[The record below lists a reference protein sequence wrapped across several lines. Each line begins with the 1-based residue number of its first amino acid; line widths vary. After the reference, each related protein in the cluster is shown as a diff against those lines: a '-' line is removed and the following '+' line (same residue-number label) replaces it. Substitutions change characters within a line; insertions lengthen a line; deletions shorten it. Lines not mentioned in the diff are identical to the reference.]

1 MKTLFKLF
9 RVLFGLTFII
19 SGFTKLIDPV
29 GTGLV
34 VKEYFSFMHLGFLS
48 PLANEFGITMS
59 ALEMLTGICVFSGLF
74 LKLFTFIGMAMMA
87 AFTLVTVY
95 LVAYNPISDCGCFGE
110 AIHLTNWQSLGKNLV
125 LLPMSIVL
133 FILSRRIPMKKCLVY
148 NTAAAAVFAAF
159 AAGIGI
165 LALRTLPGMDFASY
179 KIGTDLSAI
188 AKGYVSTY
196 ETVFT
201 YEKDGVSAEFAI
213 DSLPDDSW
221 TFVDS
226 RTTLVSGDGAEA
238 MADISVKDLS
248 DNYRNEIFSSEGAMI
263 ASVVWDA
270 AGLSG
275 ERWSTIRKLKQDMD
289 LSGVP
294 FHLFCDNA
302 SNVPADLEE
311 CTLTSDRKA
320 LITLLRSN
328 GGAVCIND
336 GTISYKWPARGVSS
350 ESIHEILDK
359 DTDMLIIDNSLAE
372 KHYAMNVFGILA
384 VLILIYISVRRM
396 IYRKMV

>member
-1 MKTLFKLF
+1 MKTLYKIF

-48 PLANEFGITMS
+48 PLATEFGITMS

-125 LLPMSIVL
+125 LLPISIFL
-133 FILSRRIPMKKCLVY
+133 FVFSLKTPMKKCCAY
-148 NTAAAAVFAAF
+148 NTVAAVIFAAF

-165 LALRTLPGMDFASY
+165 HALRTLPGMDFASY
-179 KIGTDLSAI
+179 KVGTDLSAI
-188 AKGYVSTY
+188 TKGQTSTY

-201 YEKDGVSAEFAI
+201 YEKDGVTAEFTI

-221 TFVDS
+221 TYIDS
-226 RTTLVSGDGAEA
+226 KTTLVSGDGSEA
-238 MADISVKDLS
+238 MADISVKDI
-248 DNYRNEIFSSEGAMI
+248 NGIYRNEIFSREGALI
-263 ASVVWDA
+263 AGVVYDR
-270 AGLSG
+270 G
-275 ERWSTIRKLKQDMD
+275 D
-289 LSGVP
+289 LTVDKWENLESLRQQMALAGVP
-294 FHLFCDNA
+294 FVLLCD
-302 SNVPADLEE
+302 SDIVPDSFKE
-311 CTLTSDRKA
+311 CAYTSDRKA
-320 LITLLRSN
+320 LMTLLRSN
-328 GGAVCIND
+328 GGAVYIND
-336 GTISYKWPARGVSS
+336 GIITHKWSARGLSG
-350 ESIHEILDK
+350 ESVQEVLDQ
-359 DTDMLIIDNSLAE
+359 DPDMTVIDNSLAE

-384 VLILIYISVRRM
+384 VMILVYIIVRR
-396 IYRKMV
+396 ILWKKSKE